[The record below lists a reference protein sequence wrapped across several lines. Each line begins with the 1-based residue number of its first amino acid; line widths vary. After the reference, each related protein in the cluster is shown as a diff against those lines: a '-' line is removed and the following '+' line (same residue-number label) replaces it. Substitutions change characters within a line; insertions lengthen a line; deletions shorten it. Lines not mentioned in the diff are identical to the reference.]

1 MKSSRPFIP
10 DRYDIVWLDF
20 DPQAGREQAGRRPA
34 FVLSP
39 ASYNRLTGL
48 FVVCPMTNQVK
59 GYPFEVLVPE
69 GYNVGGAILS
79 DHLKSLSWQ
88 ARNAEYI
95 CSCQEVGDAV
105 LSRVN
110 ALLEGE

>member
-20 DPQAGREQAGRRPA
+20 DPQAGREQPGRRPA

-39 ASYNRLTGL
+39 ASY
-48 FVVCPMTNQVK
+48 
-59 GYPFEVLVPE
+59 YPFEVLVPE